1 MVGARQ
7 LERPLATSALSV
19 ENRLP
24 RDSRRSIHIPQV
36 HITQHRSK
44 QPVTNDG
51 FGRVD
56 RAGGRHCCNL
66 GSFVWPFPTSSAC
79 EATRF
84 AANQSEPAVRSPMD
98 RPGHPRSI
106 PNRQRPAIIPFRP
119 AALESDFSLALSRVA
134 RWRPAL
140 RRSENASNSPA
151 CLGTAV
157 LGNGRAFECNGTTRT
172 RHGPALEVG
181 RSGGVESSTG
191 LRGRGGGRPNR
202 HLSARVPILH
212 GTRLVT
218 APARL

>member
-1 MVGARQ
+1 TLLQ
-7 LERPLATSALSV
+7 S
-19 ENRLP
+19 RLIRVAVP
-24 RDSRRSIHIPQV
+24 DEQRLRSDTLRRE
-36 HITQHRSK
+36 
-44 QPVTNDG
+44 PVRTGCPFTDG
-51 FGRVD
+51 
-56 RAGGRHCCNL
+56 
-66 GSFVWPFPTSSAC
+66 S
-79 EATRF
+79 TRT
-84 AANQSEPAVRSPMD
+84 
-98 RPGHPRSI
+98 
-106 PNRQRPAIIPFRP
+106 PAIDPK
-119 AALESDFSLALSRVA
+119 
-134 RWRPAL
+134 
-140 RRSENASNSPA
+140 SPA